1 VHDVLHFRQ
10 NTMKLNTRSPKSGR
24 IKIAL
29 FIAAVCIVIP
39 IMIYTHNLVVELQKK
54 QRETA
59 GLYARSLEYIANSI
73 PTPGTD
79 YTFIFDEIIGAIDFP
94 VILTNGD
101 DTEIST
107 TKNISLDSTF
117 SREKRQTILF
127 EMITEM
133 DGENNP
139 ILVTYQDSLVL
150 SKVHY
155 GESPLIVRLRWLPV
169 IELSIATL
177 FILVGYIGF
186 SYIKRSEQSNIWVG
200 MARETAHQLGTPL
213 TSMMGWIE
221 LLKQQSEA
229 MPKILETVSEFE
241 HDARRLT
248 KVADRF
254 SKIGSKPDL
263 KDENITELI
272 RRTILYFERRI
283 PQMGK
288 KVAITID
295 AAEGFTAKVNSE
307 LFEWVIENLIKNA
320 LDAMEDGRGSIS
332 FSLSKE
338 RRRTIIDVKDTG
350 KGIDA
355 SYHKDIFRPG
365 FTTKK
370 RGWGLGLS
378 LSKRIIET
386 YHNGKLSVLKSAIGE
401 GTTFRIILK

>member
-1 VHDVLHFRQ
+1 
-10 NTMKLNTRSPKSGR
+10 MKLNTRSPKSGR

-29 FIAAVCIVIP
+29 FLSALCIIIP
-39 IMIYTHNLVVELQKK
+39 ILVYTHNLVTELQDK

-59 GLYARSLEYIANSI
+59 ALYARSLEYIANS
-73 PTPGTD
+73 TLDGSTD

-94 VILTNGD
+94 VILTNGN

-107 TKNISLDSTF
+107 TKNIVIDSTF
-117 SREKRQTILF
+117 SNEKRITILF
-127 EMITEM
+127 DMIKTM
-133 DGENNP
+133 DAENRP

-150 SKVHY
+150 QKVHY
-155 GESPLIVRLRWLPV
+155 GESPLITKLRWLPI
-169 IELSIATL
+169 IELSIASL

-221 LLKQQSEA
+221 LLKHQSESS
-229 MPKILETVSEFE
+229 PKILETVSEFE

-263 KDENITELI
+263 KEENITELI
-272 RRTILYFERRI
+272 RRSIVYFEKRI

-288 KVAITID
+288 KVDISINAG
-295 AAEGFTAKVNSE
+295 EGISARVNSE
-307 LFEWVIENLIKNA
+307 LFEWVVENLIKNA
-320 LDAMEDGRGSIS
+320 LDAMEDGKGSIS
-332 FSLSKE
+332 FTLTQE
-338 RRRTIIDVKDTG
+338 RKRTIIDVKDTG

-365 FTTKK
+365 FSTKK

-386 YHNGKLSVLKSAIGE
+386 YHNGKLSVLRSAVGE

>member
-1 VHDVLHFRQ
+1 M
-10 NTMKLNTRSPKSGR
+10 NLNTRSPQTGR

-29 FIAAVCIVIP
+29 FISAVFIIIP
-39 IMIYTHNLVVELQKK
+39 IMVYTHNLVVELQKK

-59 GLYARSLEYIANSI
+59 GLFARSLEYIANSN
-73 PTPGTD
+73 PSAGTD

-94 VILTNGD
+94 VILTNAD

-107 TKNISLDSTF
+107 TKNITLDSTY
-117 SREKRQTILF
+117 SPEKRQTILF
-127 EMITEM
+127 EMIREM
-133 DGENNP
+133 DLENKP

-155 GESPLIVRLRWLPV
+155 GESPLIVRLRWLPF
-169 IELSIATL
+169 IEISIAAL

-221 LLKQQSEA
+221 LLKHQA
-229 MPKILETVSEFE
+229 ADAPKVLETVSEFE

-263 KDENITELI
+263 KEEDITALI
-272 RRTILYFERRI
+272 RRSIVYFERRI

-288 KVAITID
+288 KVSITID
-295 AAEGFTAKVNSE
+295 AADGVTAHVNSE
-307 LFEWVIENLIKNA
+307 LFEWVVENLIKNA
-320 LDAMEDGRGSIS
+320 LDAMEEGKGSIN
-332 FSLSKE
+332 FTLTKE
-338 RRRTIIDVKDTG
+338 RRRTIVDVKDTG

-365 FTTKK
+365 FSTKK

-378 LSKRIIET
+378 LSKRIVET
-386 YHNGKLSVLKSAIGE
+386 YHNGKLSVLRSAVGE

>member
-1 VHDVLHFRQ
+1 M
-10 NTMKLNTRSPKSGR
+10 NLNTRSPQTGR

-29 FIAAVCIVIP
+29 FISAVFIIIP
-39 IMIYTHNLVVELQKK
+39 IMVYTHNLVVELQKK

-59 GLYARSLEYIANSI
+59 GLFARSLEYIANSN
-73 PTPGTD
+73 PSAGTD

-94 VILTNGD
+94 VILTNAD

-107 TKNISLDSTF
+107 TKNITLDSTY
-117 SREKRQTILF
+117 SPEKRQTILF
-127 EMITEM
+127 EMIREM
-133 DGENNP
+133 DLENKP

-155 GESPLIVRLRWLPV
+155 GESPLIVRLRWLPF
-169 IELSIATL
+169 IEISIAAL

-221 LLKQQSEA
+221 LLKHQA
-229 MPKILETVSEFE
+229 ADAPKVLETVSEFE

-263 KDENITELI
+263 KEEDITALI
-272 RRTILYFERRI
+272 RRSIVYFERRI

-288 KVAITID
+288 KVSITID
-295 AAEGFTAKVNSE
+295 SADGVTAHVNSE
-307 LFEWVIENLIKNA
+307 LFEWVVENLIKNA
-320 LDAMEDGRGSIS
+320 LDAMEEGKGSIS
-332 FSLSKE
+332 FTLTKE
-338 RRRTIIDVKDTG
+338 RRRTIVDVKDTG

-365 FTTKK
+365 FSTKK

-378 LSKRIIET
+378 LSKRIVET
-386 YHNGKLSVLKSAIGE
+386 YHNGKLSVLRSAVGE

>member
-1 VHDVLHFRQ
+1 M
-10 NTMKLNTRSPKSGR
+10 NLNTRSPQTGR

-29 FIAAVCIVIP
+29 FIAAVLIVIP
-39 IMIYTHNLVVELQKK
+39 IMVYTHNLVVELQKK

-59 GLYARSLEYIANSI
+59 ALFARSLEYIANS
-73 PTPGTD
+73 TPSAGTD

-94 VILTNGD
+94 VILTNAD

-107 TKNISLDSTF
+107 TKNITLDSTF
-117 SREKRQTILF
+117 SPEKRQTILF
-127 EMITEM
+127 EMIREM
-133 DGENNP
+133 DRENKP

-155 GESPLIVRLRWLPV
+155 GESPLIVRLRWLPF
-169 IELSIATL
+169 IEISIAAL

-186 SYIKRSEQSNIWVG
+186 SYIKRNEQSNIWVG

-221 LLKQQSEA
+221 LLKHQA
-229 MPKILETVSEFE
+229 ADAPKVLETVSEFE

-263 KDENITELI
+263 KEEDITALI
-272 RRTILYFERRI
+272 RRSIVYFERRI

-288 KVAITID
+288 KVSITID
-295 AAEGFTAKVNSE
+295 AADGVTARVNSE
-307 LFEWVIENLIKNA
+307 LFEWVVENLIKNA
-320 LDAMEDGRGSIS
+320 LDAMEEGKGSIA
-332 FSLSKE
+332 FTITKE
-338 RRRTIIDVKDTG
+338 RKRTVIDVKDTG

-365 FTTKK
+365 FSTKK

-386 YHNGKLSVLKSAIGE
+386 YHRGKLSVLRSAVGE
-401 GTTFRIILK
+401 GTTFRIILH

>member
-1 VHDVLHFRQ
+1 M
-10 NTMKLNTRSPKSGR
+10 NLNTRSPQTGR

-29 FIAAVCIVIP
+29 FISAVFIIIP
-39 IMIYTHNLVVELQKK
+39 IMVYTHNLVVELQKK

-59 GLYARSLEYIANSI
+59 GLFARSLEYIANSN
-73 PTPGTD
+73 PSAGTD

-94 VILTNGD
+94 VILTNAD

-107 TKNISLDSTF
+107 TKNITLDSTY
-117 SREKRQTILF
+117 SPEKRQTILF
-127 EMITEM
+127 EMIREM
-133 DGENNP
+133 DLENKP

-155 GESPLIVRLRWLPV
+155 GESPLIVRLRWLPF
-169 IELSIATL
+169 IEISIAAL

-221 LLKQQSEA
+221 LLKHQA
-229 MPKILETVSEFE
+229 ADAPKVLETVSEFE

-263 KDENITELI
+263 KEEDITALI
-272 RRTILYFERRI
+272 RRSIVYFERRI

-288 KVAITID
+288 KVSITID
-295 AAEGFTAKVNSE
+295 AADGVTAHVNSE
-307 LFEWVIENLIKNA
+307 LFEWVVENLIKNA
-320 LDAMEDGRGSIS
+320 LDAMEEGKGSIS
-332 FSLSKE
+332 FTLTKE
-338 RRRTIIDVKDTG
+338 RRRTIVDVKDTG

-365 FTTKK
+365 FSTKK

-378 LSKRIIET
+378 LSKRIVET
-386 YHNGKLSVLKSAIGE
+386 YHNGKLSVLRSAVGE

>member
-1 VHDVLHFRQ
+1 
-10 NTMKLNTRSPKSGR
+10 MKLNTRSPKTGR

-39 IMIYTHNLVVELQKK
+39 ILFYTHNLVTKLQKK

-59 GLYARSLEYIANSI
+59 GLYARSLEYIANSNASA
-73 PTPGTD
+73 GTD

-94 VILTNGD
+94 VILSNGND
-101 DTEIST
+101 SEIST

-117 SREKRQTILF
+117 SDAKRKTILF
-127 EMITEM
+127 EMMRKM
-133 DGENNP
+133 DEENKP
-139 ILVTYQDSLVL
+139 ILVTYQDSLIL
-150 SKVHY
+150 QKVHY
-155 GESPLIVRLRWLPV
+155 GESPLIIQLRWLPF
-169 IELSIATL
+169 IELSIGTL

-186 SYIKRSEQSNIWVG
+186 SYIKRNEQSNIWVG

-221 LLKQQSEA
+221 LLKHQSEA
-229 MPKILETVSEFE
+229 SPTILETVSEFE
-241 HDARRLT
+241 HDAKRLT

-263 KDENITELI
+263 KEENITELI
-272 RRTILYFERRI
+272 QHSIRYFERRI

-288 KVAITID
+288 KVDISINAGDGII
-295 AAEGFTAKVNSE
+295 ARVNSE
-307 LFEWVIENLIKNA
+307 LFEWVTENLIKNA
-320 LDAMEDGRGSIS
+320 LDAMEDGKGSIS
-332 FSLSKE
+332 FCLSKE
-338 RRRTIIDVKDTG
+338 GKRTIIDVKDTG

-365 FTTKK
+365 FSTKK

-386 YHNGKLSVLKSAIGE
+386 YHSGKLSVLKSAVGE
-401 GTTFRIILK
+401 GTTFRIILKS

>member
-1 VHDVLHFRQ
+1 
-10 NTMKLNTRSPKSGR
+10 MKLNTRSPQSGR

-29 FIAAVCIVIP
+29 FAAALCIIIP
-39 IMIYTHNLVVELQKK
+39 ILLYTHDLVSELQKK

-59 GLYARSLEYIANSI
+59 ALYARSVEYLANSN
-73 PTPGTD
+73 PGAGTD

-107 TKNISLDSTF
+107 TKNITLDSTY
-117 SREKRQTILF
+117 SAEKRTTILF
-127 EMITEM
+127 EMLKEM
-133 DGENNP
+133 DAENNP

-150 SKVHY
+150 QKVHF
-155 GESPLIVRLRWLPV
+155 GESPLITKLRWLPF
-169 IELSIATL
+169 IELSIAAL

-221 LLKQQSEA
+221 LLKHQSESS
-229 MPKILETVSEFE
+229 PKILETVSEFE

-263 KDENITELI
+263 KEENITELI
-272 RRTILYFERRI
+272 SRSIQYFEKRI

-288 KVAITID
+288 KVDISIHSA
-295 AAEGFTAKVNSE
+295 GSVTAKVNSE
-307 LFEWVIENLIKNA
+307 LFEWVVENLIKNA
-320 LDAMEDGRGSIS
+320 LDAMEDGKGSIA
-332 FSLSKE
+332 FTITQE
-338 RRRTIIDVKDTG
+338 RKKTLIDVRDTG
-350 KGIDA
+350 KGIDPT
-355 SYHKDIFRPG
+355 YHKDIFRPG
-365 FTTKK
+365 FSTKK

-386 YHNGKLSVLKSAIGE
+386 YHNGKLSVLKSTIGE
-401 GTTFRIILK
+401 GTTFRIVLKP

>member
-1 VHDVLHFRQ
+1 M
-10 NTMKLNTRSPKSGR
+10 NLNTRSPKTGR

-59 GLYARSLEYIANSI
+59 GLFARSLEYIANST
-73 PTPGTD
+73 PTAGTD

-94 VILTNGD
+94 VILTNAD

-107 TKNISLDSTF
+107 TKNITLDSTY
-117 SREKRQTILF
+117 SPEKRQTILF
-127 EMITEM
+127 EMIREM
-133 DGENNP
+133 DLENKP

-155 GESPLIVRLRWLPV
+155 GESPLIVRLRWLPF
-169 IELSIATL
+169 IEISIAAL

-221 LLKQQSEA
+221 LLKHQA
-229 MPKILETVSEFE
+229 ADAPKVLETVSEFE
-241 HDARRLT
+241 HDASRLT

-263 KDENITELI
+263 KEEDITALI
-272 RRTILYFERRI
+272 RRSIVYFERRI

-288 KVAITID
+288 KVSITID
-295 AAEGFTAKVNSE
+295 AADGVTAKVNSE

-320 LDAMEDGRGSIS
+320 LDAMEDGKGAIH
-332 FSLSKE
+332 FTMTKE
-338 RRRTIIDVKDTG
+338 RRRTVIDVKDTG

-365 FTTKK
+365 FSTKK

-386 YHNGKLSVLKSAIGE
+386 YHDGKLGVLRSAVGE
-401 GTTFRIILK
+401 GTIFRIVLK

>member
-1 VHDVLHFRQ
+1 
-10 NTMKLNTRSPKSGR
+10 MKLNTRSPKSGR

-39 IMIYTHNLVVELQKK
+39 IMIYTHDLVGELQRK

-59 GLYARSLEYIANSI
+59 ALYARSLEYIANST
-73 PTPGTD
+73 PTAGTD

-107 TKNISLDSTF
+107 TKNIILDSSLTPQQ
-117 SREKRQTILF
+117 REAEYFR
-127 EMITEM
+127 MIKEM
-133 DGENNP
+133 DAANKP
-139 ILVTYQDSLVL
+139 IVVTFQDSIIL

-155 GESPLIVRLRWLPV
+155 GESPLVVRLRWLPI
-169 IELSIATL
+169 IEISIASL
-177 FILVGYIGF
+177 FMLVGYIGF
-186 SYIKRSEQSNIWVG
+186 SYIKRNEQSNIWVG

-221 LLKQQSEA
+221 LLKQQSESS
-229 MPKILETVSEFE
+229 PKILETVSEFE

-248 KVADRF
+248 KVAERF

-263 KDENITELI
+263 KEENLSELI
-272 RRTILYFERRI
+272 RRSIRYFERRI
-283 PQMGK
+283 PHMGK
-288 KVAITID
+288 KVDITITGEQD
-295 AAEGFTAKVNSE
+295 YTAMVNSE

-320 LDAMEDGRGSIS
+320 LDAMENERGAIA
-332 FSLSKE
+332 FSVTKEKSK
-338 RRRTIIDVKDTG
+338 TVIDVKDTG
-350 KGIDA
+350 KGIDP

-365 FTTKK
+365 FSTKK

-386 YHNGKLSVLKSAIGE
+386 YHAGKLTVLKSSVGE
-401 GTTFRIILK
+401 GTTFRITLKS

>member
-1 VHDVLHFRQ
+1 
-10 NTMKLNTRSPKSGR
+10 MKLNTRSPKTGR

-39 IMIYTHNLVVELQKK
+39 ILFYTHNLVTKLQKK

-59 GLYARSLEYIANSI
+59 GLYARSLEYIANSN
-73 PTPGTD
+73 PSGGTD

-94 VILTNGD
+94 VILTDGD
-101 DTEIST
+101 DSEIST
-107 TKNISLDSTF
+107 TKNITLDSTF
-117 SREKRQTILF
+117 SDAKRKTILF
-127 EMITEM
+127 EMITLM
-133 DGENNP
+133 DKENKP
-139 ILVTYQDSLVL
+139 ILVTYQDSLIL
-150 SKVHY
+150 QKVHY
-155 GESPLIVRLRWLPV
+155 GESPLIKQLRWLPF
-169 IELSIATL
+169 IELSIGTL

-186 SYIKRSEQSNIWVG
+186 SYIKRNEQSNIWVG

-221 LLKQQSEA
+221 LLKHQSEA
-229 MPKILETVSEFE
+229 SPTILETVSEFE

-263 KDENITELI
+263 KEENVAELI
-272 RRTILYFERRI
+272 QHSIRYFERRI

-288 KVAITID
+288 KVDISITAGNGCI
-295 AAEGFTAKVNSE
+295 ALVNSE

-320 LDAMEDGRGSIS
+320 LDAMEDGKGSIA
-332 FSLSKE
+332 FSLAKE
-338 RRRTIIDVKDTG
+338 GKRTVIDVTDTG

-355 SYHKDIFRPG
+355 TYHKDIFRPG
-365 FTTKK
+365 FSTKR

-386 YHNGKLSVLKSAIGE
+386 YHQGKLSVLRSAIGE
-401 GTTFRIILK
+401 GTTFRIVLKS

>member
-1 VHDVLHFRQ
+1 
-10 NTMKLNTRSPKSGR
+10 MKLNTRSPKSGR

-29 FIAAVCIVIP
+29 FIAAVCIVMP
-39 IMIYTHNLVVELQKK
+39 ILFYTHNLVTKLQKK

-59 GLYARSLEYIANSI
+59 ALYARSLEYIANSN
-73 PTPGTD
+73 PSGGTD

-94 VILTNGD
+94 VILTNGNNS
-101 DTEIST
+101 EIST

-117 SREKRQTILF
+117 SDAKRKTILF

-133 DGENNP
+133 DRENKP
-139 ILVTYQDSLVL
+139 IRVTYEDSLIL
-150 SKVHY
+150 QQVHY
-155 GESPLIVRLRWLPV
+155 GESPLIKQLRWLPY
-169 IELSIATL
+169 IELAIGSL
-177 FILVGYIGF
+177 FILLGYIGF

-221 LLKQQSEA
+221 LLKHQSEA
-229 MPKILETVSEFE
+229 SPKILETVSEFE

-248 KVADRF
+248 KVAERF

-263 KDENITELI
+263 KEEDITSLI
-272 RRTILYFERRI
+272 QRTISYFERRI

-288 KVAITID
+288 KVDISIN
-295 AAEGFTAKVNSE
+295 AEKNFSAHINSE

-320 LDAMEDGRGSIS
+320 LDAMEDGKGSIS
-332 FSLSKE
+332 FTISKE
-338 RRRTIIDVKDTG
+338 RNKTIIDVTDTG

-355 SYHKDIFRPG
+355 TYHKDIFRPG
-365 FTTKK
+365 FSTKK

-386 YHNGKLSVLKSAIGE
+386 YHSGKLSVLKSVVGE
-401 GTTFRIILK
+401 GTTFRIVLKA

>member
-1 VHDVLHFRQ
+1 
-10 NTMKLNTRSPKSGR
+10 MKLNTRSPKSGR

-29 FIAAVCIVIP
+29 FLSALAIIIP
-39 IMIYTHNLVVELQKK
+39 ILLYTHNLVTELQDK

-59 GLYARSLEYIANSI
+59 ALYARSLEYIANS
-73 PTPGTD
+73 TLDGSTD

-94 VILTNGD
+94 VILTNGN

-107 TKNISLDSTF
+107 TKNIVIDSTF
-117 SREKRQTILF
+117 SEEKRITILF
-127 EMITEM
+127 EMIKTM
-133 DGENNP
+133 DEENKP

-150 SKVHY
+150 QKVHY
-155 GESPLIVRLRWLPV
+155 GESPLITKLRWLPF
-169 IELSIATL
+169 IELSIASL

-221 LLKQQSEA
+221 LLKHQSESS
-229 MPKILETVSEFE
+229 PKILETVSEFE

-263 KDENITELI
+263 KEENITELI
-272 RRTILYFERRI
+272 RRSIVYFEKRI

-288 KVAITID
+288 KVDISINAEEGIT
-295 AAEGFTAKVNSE
+295 ARVNSE
-307 LFEWVIENLIKNA
+307 LFEWVVENLIKNA
-320 LDAMEDGRGSIS
+320 LDAMEDGKGSIS
-332 FSLSKE
+332 FSIIQE
-338 RRRTIIDVKDTG
+338 RKRTIIDVKDTG

-365 FTTKK
+365 FSTKK

-386 YHNGKLSVLKSAIGE
+386 YHNGKLSVLRSAVGE

>member
-1 VHDVLHFRQ
+1 
-10 NTMKLNTRSPKSGR
+10 MKLNTRSPKSGR

-59 GLYARSLEYIANSI
+59 ALYARSLEYIANS
-73 PTPGTD
+73 TPSSGTD

-107 TKNISLDSTF
+107 TKNIILDSTF
-117 SREKRQTILF
+117 SPAKRKTILY
-127 EMITEM
+127 EMIKAM
-133 DGENNP
+133 DAENKP
-139 ILVTYQDSLVL
+139 IIVTYQDSLVL

-169 IELSIATL
+169 IEVSIASM

-221 LLKQQSEA
+221 LLKHQAEA
-229 MPKILETVSEFE
+229 TPKILETVSEFE

-263 KDENITELI
+263 KDENIAELI
-272 RRTILYFERRI
+272 RHSIHYFEKRI

-288 KVAITID
+288 KVAISIN

-320 LDAMEDGRGSIS
+320 LDAMEDGKGSIS
-332 FSLSKE
+332 FQLTKE
-338 RRRTIIDVKDTG
+338 RKRTIIDVKDTG
-350 KGIDA
+350 KGIDP

-365 FTTKK
+365 FSTKK

-386 YHNGKLSVLKSAIGE
+386 YHNGKLSVLKSAVGE
-401 GTTFRIILK
+401 GTTFRIVLK